1 MSSTSRVRSR
11 QGSFVALAALSVLAI
26 SAPGIAQKYTL
37 TPVGNLGGKSGE
49 EISEGFGINNAG
61 DVVGSGFDVKS
72 NLQAFFY
79 SNGHGTQM
87 LPPLDPTAAPLA
99 GTATAINLKGTV
111 VGYST
116 ALDGAYN
123 AVMWPTNPVT
133 APTDLGSSCLQSGF
147 YYDSKAYAINSNSE
161 AAGTTCSSLATADE
175 HAALF
180 SHGTVTD
187 LGTLGGTISEAFGIN
202 ESGIIVGYSFDPSNN
217 AHAFSWDGSMHD
229 LGTFPGGLWSYAY
242 AINASG
248 VIVGYSDLPGVG
260 NGHAFMVSPGGTLE
274 DLTPGS
280 PSYSQATAIN
290 TSGQIV
296 GRMGT
301 QAGVGYGVVPFLYSN
316 GKLTD
321 LNTII
326 DKSDPLARY
335 VTLTGSS
342 GLGFLI
348 PVSINDNG
356 WIVADGTDSRTGAQ
370 QAYLLI
376 PNTSRAVT
384 LSPTKLSFLGQP
396 RTTTSAAQ
404 TVKLTSGGIAS
415 LRISSITPS
424 SGFVVKHTCPLS
436 PATLGVG
443 TSCMISV
450 SSRPT
455 IDGPYSGSVKI
466 VDDAAGSPHTVP
478 LAGTGTD
485 FSISASPTSQTSTP
499 GTPVHYTVTVAPR
512 NGFKGAVALSC
523 TGAPTGA
530 TCAASPA
537 SLTINGTNSAKSTV
551 TVVTRTSTPKATYT
565 LKFAGQMSTLRETIS
580 VTLTLH

>member
-1 MSSTSRVRSR
+1 
-11 QGSFVALAALSVLAI
+11 VALAALSVLAI
-26 SAPGIAQKYTL
+26 SAPGIAQQYSL
-37 TPVGNLGGKSGE
+37 TPVGDLGGQTSQGF
-49 EISEGFGINNAG
+49 ISQPFGINNAG
-61 DVVGSGFDVKS
+61 TVVGIGYDVHS
-72 NLQAFFY
+72 NQQAFVY
-79 SNGHGTQM
+79 SSGGGNRL
-87 LPPLDPTAAPLA
+87 LPARDPTVVPPS
-99 GTATAINLKGTV
+99 TYATAINAQGAV
-111 VGYST
+111 VGVSPGPGG
-116 ALDGAYN
+116 DN
-123 AVMWPTNPVT
+123 AVLWPKGAATG
-133 APTDLGSSCLQSGF
+133 PTDLGSACVLFGPPS
-147 YYDSKAYAINSNSE
+147 DSRVYAINSNGD
-161 AAGTTCSSLATADE
+161 AAGTTLAADCGSATTDE
-175 HAALF
+175 HAAWF

-202 ESGIIVGYSFDPSNN
+202 ESGVIVGYSFFDPSNT

-229 LGTFPGGLWSYAY
+229 LRTFPGGLWSYAY

-248 VIVGYSDLPGVG
+248 VIVGYADTPGVS
-260 NGHAFMVSPGGTLE
+260 NGHAFVVSPGGTLH
-274 DLTPGS
+274 DLTPGRAFW
-280 PSYSQATAIN
+280 SQASAIN

-301 QAGVGYGVVPFLYSN
+301 QTGSVVPFLYSN
-316 GKLTD
+316 GRITD
-321 LNTII
+321 LNTMI
-326 DKSDPLARY
+326 DRTDPLAPY
-335 VTLTGSS
+335 VTLDATYGY
-342 GLGFLI
+342 GLLV

-356 WIVADGTDSRTGAQ
+356 WIATMGTDKRTGAQ

-384 LSPTKLSFLGQP
+384 LSPTKLSFFGQP

-436 PATLGVG
+436 PATLSVG

-466 VDDAAGSPHTVP
+466 VDDAAGSPHIVP

-485 FSISASPTSQTSTP
+485 FSFSASPTSQTTTP

-551 TVVTRTSTPKATYT
+551 TVATRTSTPKATYT
-565 LKFAGQMSTLRETIS
+565 LKFAGQMSTLRETTS
-580 VTLTLH
+580 VTVTLH